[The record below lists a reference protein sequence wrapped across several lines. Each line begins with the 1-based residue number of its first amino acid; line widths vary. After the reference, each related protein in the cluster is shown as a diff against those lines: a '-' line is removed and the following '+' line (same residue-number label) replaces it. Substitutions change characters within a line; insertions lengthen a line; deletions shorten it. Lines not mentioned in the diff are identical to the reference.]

1 MSTSPR
7 LRVVG
12 PSRPLCAPDGGDLDA
27 DDRSSIHEWRRYAWL
42 ALAVSSA
49 AYLLIS
55 VAHQQA
61 FHPWGRLGFFDL
73 GVYHGAGR
81 LVLGGGSLYDAPIWR
96 WAPFTYPPFAAVM
109 FTPLA
114 LLPLAVDEVLVAA
127 FGVVALF
134 AVLALALRLPMAD
147 GEEAAQ
153 TQRWRSILI
162 PVAVA
167 AARQEQVGHED
178 QRRELQPS
186 GEPDQGALAL
196 SRIAAGQIAD
206 DQESDQE
213 IDLAVAQRR
222 GDGLQ
227 PKRRGRREGNQGGA
241 PVLRPR
247 RCLPVGRR

>member
-1 MSTSPR
+1 M
-7 LRVVG
+7 
-12 PSRPLCAPDGGDLDA
+12 CAPDGGDLDA
-27 DDRSSIHEWRRYAWL
+27 DDRNAIRKWRRYAWL

-167 AARQEQVGHED
+167 AALWFEPVTATLGYGQINLLIALLIVGD
-178 QRRELQPS
+178 LARRDTAKS
-186 GEPDQGALAL
+186 KGALIGL
-196 SRIAAGQIAD
+196 AAGLKLTPLIFVPY
-206 DQESDQE
+206 
-213 IDLAVAQRR
+213 L
-222 GDGLQ
+222 L
-227 PKRRGRREGNQGGA
+227 
-241 PVLRPR
+241 
-247 RCLPVGRR
+247 